1 MLLRNVVLFLVLS
14 TSSTL
19 FALDSNTT
27 TNTIINE
34 ASKATQELQKAF
46 EIELSETPEVNI
58 SKMHISKMNVSEMSI
73 SEVNTSKSKT
83 SDINSSNIDVSKIDD
98 SQITISE
105 ITDSNTT
112 VSKINTSIE
121 TNETQVI
128 PNKLMS
134 IIQENNHSE
143 NNDSES
149 NTILEQNIVEINT
162 TDSNLSHYPS
172 PSLIDPLEVDQ
183 NLSLQEDPNLQEITV
198 LEINQTN
205 TTTLMELTVPID
217 QNTTEQNLTETI
229 SCEDKESNT
238 TQACQEEVVEGKM
251 INGLIIYKTRI
262 KPFCDMTGEEFAKQY
277 AQEDWD
283 DIYHDKEFAQEVF
296 KACPRVEKRY
306 KTKWTPDLYE
316 FTLEYASDS
325 EAIPEC

>member
-14 TSSTL
+14 TSTTL

-46 EIELSETPEVNI
+46 EVELSEIP
-58 SKMHISKMNVSEMSI
+58 
-73 SEVNTSKSKT
+73 EVNTSKSKT
-83 SDINSSNIDVSKIDD
+83 SDINTSNIDVSNIDESKIDN
-98 SQITISE
+98 SQIAISE

-112 VSKINTSIE
+112 VSKITTSIE

-128 PNKLMS
+128 PNKLMNITLDS
-134 IIQENNHSE
+134 NDSENNHS
-143 NNDSES
+143 SEGTVI
-149 NTILEQNIVEINT
+149 NATIVEQNIIETNT
-162 TDSNLSHYPS
+162 TESNLSHYPS
-172 PSLIDPLEVDQ
+172 PSLIDPLQVDQ

-205 TTTLMELTVPID
+205 TTTPLELTVPID
-217 QNTTEQNLTETI
+217 QNNTGQNSIGQNSTKNI
-229 SCEDKESNT
+229 SCEDNESNI
-238 TQACQEEVVEGKM
+238 TQECQEEEVEGKM
-251 INGLIIYKTRI
+251 IRGLIIFKTRI
-262 KPFCDMTGEEFAKQY
+262 KPFCDMTGQEFAKQY

-306 KTKWTPDLYE
+306 KTKWTPHLYE

>member
-14 TSSTL
+14 TSTTL

-46 EIELSETPEVNI
+46 EIELSEIAEV
-58 SKMHISKMNVSEMSI
+58 NVSEMSI

-83 SDINSSNIDVSKIDD
+83 SDINTSNIDVSKIDE
-98 SQITISE
+98 SE
-105 ITDSNTT
+105 IT
-112 VSKINTSIE
+112 VSKITTSIE

-128 PNKLMS
+128 PNKLMNITLDS
-134 IIQENNHSE
+134 NDSENNHS
-143 NNDSES
+143 SES
-149 NTILEQNIVEINT
+149 TVINATIVEQNIIETNT
-162 TDSNLSHYPS
+162 TESNLSHYPS
-172 PSLIDPLEVDQ
+172 PSLIDPLQVDQ

-205 TTTLMELTVPID
+205 TTTPLELTVPID
-217 QNTTEQNLTETI
+217 QNSTEQNSTKNI
-229 SCEDKESNT
+229 SCEDNESNIT
-238 TQACQEEVVEGKM
+238 EECQEEEVEGKM
-251 INGLIIYKTRI
+251 IRGLIIFKTRI
-262 KPFCDMTGEEFAKQY
+262 KPFCDMTGQEFAKQY

-306 KTKWTPDLYE
+306 KTKWTPHLYE
-316 FTLEYASDS
+316 FSLEYASDS